1 MKMIYISISYFFNF
15 WNYSSLNI
23 TINNFLFPKDHLL
36 SLVKKY
42 FLKINKY
49 IFLKTIILL

>member
-15 WNYSSLNI
+15 WNYTSLNI
-23 TINNFLFPKDHLL
+23 TINNFLFPKDHQL